1 MIVQRLKQCD
11 ELGTN
16 ADPKFNT
23 YFASESRGHDLLACR
38 WHNVTNWNR
47 LFRHVEHIKRQ
58 TLGTAVSQMLY
69 PDTASSWRAYAM
81 NIYHITY
88 TEQSHKN
95 YDWHPRNIRY
105 FMQCYTTCQLTSI
118 M

>member
-11 ELGTN
+11 VLGTN
-16 ADPKFNT
+16 ADPMFNT

-58 TLGTAVSQMLY
+58 TLGTAVS
-69 PDTASSWRAYAM
+69 
-81 NIYHITY
+81 
-88 TEQSHKN
+88 
-95 YDWHPRNIRY
+95 
-105 FMQCYTTCQLTSI
+105 
-118 M
+118 